1 MSTVRAKFR
10 VVNMTAFHNPDGK
23 PNGYKVSMTPVTGG
37 SEENKRFYTA
47 TPWGEIV
54 LGTMNPDAA
63 AVFVPGA
70 EFFVDFTPA
79 DLPNTEG

>member
-37 SEENKRFYTA
+37 
-47 TPWGEIV
+47 
-54 LGTMNPDAA
+54 TMNPDAA

-79 DLPNTEG
+79 DLPNEEG